1 MVSIMMKANILGIIT
16 IGIIIFMVIGAGCS
30 TKYSPTIE
38 VSLGGGTQTTTPT
51 EVPTT
56 DIGIVKAGVLN
67 YFMYKSMYGLP
78 SKAGI
83 LSENT
88 TMQNLAIKN
97 AKQGLHSLKIKSSSP
112 EKAVTIFEAYETDR
126 IGDTITFWQ
135 HNSNVSGGTGSY
147 GIGVYKDADYYN
159 ICIVFTTPQKPTTEV
174 DSNGA
179 YILIEHP
186 DVIDYLW
193 SEE

>member
-1 MVSIMMKANILGIIT
+1 MMKVNIILIGLIVIAIIS
-16 IGIIIFMVIGAGCS
+16 AGCS

-38 VSLGGGTQTTTPT
+38 VSLGGGEQTPTPT
-51 EVPTT
+51 EIPTS

-67 YFMYKSMYGLP
+67 YFMYKSMYGIP
-78 SKAGI
+78 AKAGI
-83 LSENT
+83 LSENI

-112 EKAVTIFEAYETDR
+112 EKAVMIFEAYEADR
-126 IGDTITFWQ
+126 VGDTITFWQ
-135 HNSNVSGGTGSY
+135 HNSNVSGSGSY

-179 YILIEHP
+179 YVLIEHP

>member
-1 MVSIMMKANILGIIT
+1 MNANVIGVIA
-16 IGIIIFMVIGAGCS
+16 IGIIITMVISAGCS

-38 VSLGGGTQTTTPT
+38 VSLGGGTQEVTPT

-56 DIGIVKAGVLN
+56 DIDIVKAGVLN

-83 LSENT
+83 LSENI

-97 AKQGLHSLKIKSSSP
+97 AKQGLHSLKIKSPSP
-112 EKAVTIFEAYETDR
+112 EKAVTIFEAYEADHIT
-126 IGDTITFWQ
+126 DTITFWQ
-135 HNSNVSGGTGSY
+135 HNSNISGGTGSY

>member
-1 MVSIMMKANILGIIT
+1 MMKVNILGIIA
-16 IGIIIFMVIGAGCS
+16 IGIIITMVIGAGCS

-38 VSLGGGTQTTTPT
+38 VSLGGGTPEITPI
-51 EVPTT
+51 EVPTS
-56 DIGIVKAGVLN
+56 DVGIVKAGVLN

-83 LSENT
+83 LAENI

-112 EKAVTIFEAYETDR
+112 EKAVTIFEAYETNR
-126 IGDTITFWQ
+126 VGDTITFWQ

-179 YILIEHP
+179 YVLIEHS

>member
-1 MVSIMMKANILGIIT
+1 MVLIMMKVNILGIIT
-16 IGIIIFMVIGAGCS
+16 IGIIIFMVISAGCS

-51 EVPTT
+51 EVPTS
-56 DIGIVKAGVLN
+56 DVGIVKAGVLN

-83 LSENT
+83 LSENI

-159 ICIVFTTPQKPTTEV
+159 ICIVFTTPQRPTTET

>member
-1 MVSIMMKANILGIIT
+1 MLITMKVNIIL
-16 IGIIIFMVIGAGCS
+16 IGLIIIAIISAGCS

-38 VSLGGGTQTTTPT
+38 VSLGGGETQTTTPT
-51 EVPTT
+51 ETPTS

-78 SKAGI
+78 AKAGI
-83 LSENT
+83 LSENI
-88 TMQNLAIKN
+88 TMQNLAIQN

-112 EKAVTIFEAYETDR
+112 EKAVIIFETYEADR

-147 GIGVYKDADYYN
+147 GIGVYKNADYYN

-174 DSNGA
+174 DSNGV
-179 YILIEHP
+179 YVLIEHP
-186 DVIDYLW
+186 NIIEYLW

>member
-1 MVSIMMKANILGIIT
+1 MKMVLITTKVNIIL
-16 IGIIIFMVIGAGCS
+16 IGLIIIAIISSGCS

-38 VSLGGGTQTTTPT
+38 VSLGGGVQTPVPT
-51 EVPTT
+51 EIPTS
-56 DIGIVKAGVLN
+56 DIEIVKAGVLN

-83 LSENT
+83 LSENI

-97 AKQGLHSLKIKSSSP
+97 AKQGTHSLKIKSSSP
-112 EKAVTIFEAYETDR
+112 EKAVMIFEAYETDR
-126 IGDTITFWQ
+126 VIDTITFWQ
-135 HNSNVSGGTGSY
+135 HNSNISGGTGSY
-147 GIGVYKDADYYN
+147 GIGVYKNADYYN

-179 YILIEHP
+179 YVLIEHP
-186 DVIDYLW
+186 DVIEYLW